1 MVLLP
6 KIDPFLFSIPL
17 NFGCGTARQCGL
29 ATKDASSA
37 GESVAR
43 VSRVEGT
50 VEGGGFP
57 HEQLSQDRLLNREGA
72 FWGEEMR
79 EDPLKRRRR
88 AQGNAS
94 RCSQALSSRNALLC
108 NGGGRSV
115 RESIFHS
122 PVARQLRCGE
132 AVRCEAKRCGG
143 SLRVALLLR
152 VAGFPRCRLQSSAR
166 WNVPTF
172 LPLGEA
178 LQSLSLDATWAVP
191 RPAKL
196 LNHARGGTPVAR
208 KDKSVARVARVEGTV
223 RASKLSRLS
232 KSILTQK
239 PPSVSSSDGDA
250 VKQLRW

>member
-1 MVLLP
+1 MGRGNEGRPRVAVGRKGMLP
-6 KIDPFLFSIPL
+6 
-17 NFGCGTARQCGL
+17 
-29 ATKDASSA
+29 DA
-37 GESVAR
+37 
-43 VSRVEGT
+43 
-50 VEGGGFP
+50 
-57 HEQLSQDRLLNREGA
+57 LRLY
-72 FWGEEMR
+72 
-79 EDPLKRRRR
+79 R
-88 AQGNAS
+88 AS
-94 RCSQALSSRNALLC
+94 TLLC

-166 WNVPTF
+166 WNVPPF

-196 LNHARGGTPVAR
+196 LNHARGVPQGKR
-208 KDKSVARVARVEGTV
+208 KKNETV
-223 RASKLSRLS
+223 
-232 KSILTQK
+232 IC
-239 PPSVSSSDGDA
+239 
-250 VKQLRW
+250 